1 MGLFVVPAYTCKYT
15 IFPHYNTI
23 HQMYDAINSHDCTQE
38 EWYVYIDFVTNHDL
52 A

>member
-1 MGLFVVPAYTCKYT
+1 MGLFVVPEYCNKYT
-15 IFPHYNTI
+15 IMPHLNNV
-23 HQMYDAINSHDCTQE
+23 HRMYDAINSHDCTQE